1 VKNSQAQMA
10 MDTIKLP
17 EVRLEETKISTHN
30 IGVNIEAINLT
41 SLHESGS
48 LELTNIISNYSSFY
62 VKKYGALATPTFRGT
77 SSAHTLV
84 LWNGIPINSIANG
97 LSDLSNIYCDNFSK
111 IFIVNGGESS
121 VFGSGA
127 IGGSIHLNTDAKF
140 DEKNVPVFSSTIGSY
155 GLSIHALNLL
165 IKHNKFKAKVNLH
178 ELSHDNNFE
187 YINTTQF
194 GNPLL
199 INEYGKRKFNSQHFD
214 MIYQFS
220 TNTKYSLNFWAS
232 NQEREVPQNMTTPF
246 SDAKQYDKSIRILSS
261 VKHKN
266 NNLLISAK
274 QAYVQ
279 EDFEY
284 TELSKEI
291 QSSYLAESYISDID
305 LKFFKNNYLFNVDI
319 LLTNNQLE
327 NNNYIDTQKDEK
339 SIAAFFS
346 AQYRSKKLLINSVLR
361 KEWHSNFNI
370 PYIPSLAFES
380 KLRNLV
386 TFKARVNRNF
396 RAPTFND
403 RFWAGANANG
413 NINLKSEDSWN
424 QEIGLDFN
432 IKYMRFSITAYNLH
446 ISDMILWQQIENGS
460 WMPNN
465 IQQVFSRGV
474 ETKMRFKFREFV
486 FDGDYAFTKSTNES
500 ATNYLDNTVG
510 KQLRYVP
517 LHKVNS
523 RLKVVKEKFQY
534 SLSLSYTGEVIT
546 TYGEPYNQTLDSYML
561 TDFSIRYIFDLTH
574 VSVEAKI
581 KNLMDKSYVTYQNY
595 PNPGREYLLTLNYT
609 IN

>member
-1 VKNSQAQMA
+1 MKTSQAQMA

-30 IGVNIEAINLT
+30 IGVNIEVINLT
-41 SLHESGS
+41 SLYESSS

-140 DEKNVPVFSSTIGSY
+140 DEKNAPVFSSTIGSY
-155 GLSIHALNLL
+155 GLSSHALNLL

-178 ELSHDNNFE
+178 ELTHDNNFE

-194 GNPLL
+194 GDPLL
-199 INEYGKRKFNSQHFD
+199 INEYGKRKFNSQHLD
-214 MIYQFS
+214 MTYQFS

-261 VKHKN
+261 VKHKK

-305 LKFFKNNYLFNVDI
+305 LKFFKNNYLYNVDI
-319 LLTNNQLE
+319 LLTNNQLT

-380 KLRNLV
+380 KLSNLV

-432 IKYMRFSITAYNLH
+432 IKHMRFSITAYNLH

-465 IQQVFSRGV
+465 IQQVFSRGI
-474 ETKMRFKFREFV
+474 ETKIRFKLREFV

-517 LHKVNS
+517 LHKLNS
-523 RLKVVKEKFQY
+523 RLKIVKEKFQY
-534 SLSLSYTGEVIT
+534 SLSTSYTGEVIT

-561 TDFSIRYIFDLTH
+561 TDLSIRYIFDLTH
-574 VSVEAKI
+574 VSIEAKI

-609 IN
+609 MN